1 MIPCL
6 DKGFVEL
13 LSCAP
18 NGKQLSLIVQQM
30 RRGQVGPHLL
40 RVPTVYF
47 KVKAP
52 YFVTLAMGNIRSI
65 TDQTYS
71 QEVYHPEIDEIA
83 PIEVESRQDMADSIK
98 STIDAGNINR
108 DMYVKDGCNRFV
120 ATMTSTISTYWLG
133 VMYADLETWCDFY
146 QQKHAPHQ
154 IKTYQKAVEDI
165 LKVEYPELEDY
176 IRRSK

>member
-6 DKGFVEL
+6 DKGSVEL

-18 NGKQLSLIVQQM
+18 NGKQLATIVSQM

-40 RVPTVYF
+40 RVPMVYF

-52 YFVTLAMGNIRSI
+52 YFVVLAMGNVRSI
-65 TDQTYS
+65 TDQQYDP
-71 QEVYHPEIDEIA
+71 EVYYPEIDDVGQ
-83 PIEVESRQDMADSIK
+83 VELETRQDIADSIR
-98 STIDAGNINR
+98 STIDAGSINR
-108 DMYVKDGCNRFV
+108 EMYVKDGCNRFV
-120 ATMTSTISTYWLG
+120 ATMTSTVSTYWSG

-154 IKTYQKAVEDI
+154 IKVYQKAVEDL
-165 LKVEYPELEDY
+165 LKVEYPELDDY
-176 IRRSK
+176 IRRSR